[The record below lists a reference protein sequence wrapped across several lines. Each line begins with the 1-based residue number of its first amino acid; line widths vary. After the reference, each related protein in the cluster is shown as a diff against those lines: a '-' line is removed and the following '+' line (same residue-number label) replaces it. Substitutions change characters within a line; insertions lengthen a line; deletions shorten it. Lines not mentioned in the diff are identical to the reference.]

1 MIKIGQLIEQMP
13 FVLKSCKAFF
23 RRYHRTHKKL
33 YSCQTNGKCDVRH
46 SIRKKKCKH
55 CRYMKCLSVGMQD
68 NLVLMNEDDLRKH
81 TFRGPLVNPTPRYVC
96 KSPFLRCNQPLDKI
110 CEELQQSW

>member
-81 TFRGPLVNPTPRYVC
+81 TFRGPLVNPTPRYV
-96 KSPFLRCNQPLDKI
+96 KLLF
-110 CEELQQSW
+110 EV